1 MGWEESVTITEN
13 DKGPTRDYAWL
24 QQLTDSRSEW
34 ETQRAVMEAQ
44 LNGFET
50 RLPAIDSA
58 EARALL
64 TVVVAQDRA
73 LKGLLAA
80 RSAAAEGLLV
90 ARDAVKDFS
99 RAAGRRSADA
109 LGVRVGELMRVML
122 EAQEEA
128 AQALLAGQ
136 TEATRVL

>member
-1 MGWEESVTITEN
+1 M
-13 DKGPTRDYAWL
+13 
-24 QQLTDSRSEW
+24 
-34 ETQRAVMEAQ
+34 MEAQ
-44 LNGFET
+44 LSGFRA
-50 RLPAIDSA
+50 RLPVVGSP

-73 LKGLLAA
+73 IRALLAA
-80 RSAAAEGLLV
+80 RSAAAEDLLV
-90 ARDAVKDFS
+90 ARDAIKDLS

-109 LGVRVGELMRVML
+109 MGVRVGKAMGVLL

-128 AQALLAGQ
+128 AETLLAAQ

>member
-1 MGWEESVTITEN
+1 MGLEKAVAITEN
-13 DKGPTRDYAWL
+13 DTGPARNYAWL
-24 QQLTDSRSEW
+24 HQLSESRSEW
-34 ETQRAVMEAQ
+34 GTQQAVMAAQ
-44 LNGFET
+44 LSGFKT
-50 RLPAIDSA
+50 RLPVVDSP

-73 LKGLLAA
+73 IRALLAA
-80 RSAAAEGLLV
+80 RSAAAEDLLV
-90 ARDAVKDFS
+90 ARDAVKDLS

-109 LGVRVGELMRVML
+109 LGVRVGEVMGVLL

-128 AQALLAGQ
+128 AETLLAAQ

>member
-1 MGWEESVTITEN
+1 MGLEKAVAITEN
-13 DKGPTRDYAWL
+13 DTGPARNYAWL
-24 QQLTDSRSEW
+24 HQLSESRSEW
-34 ETQRAVMEAQ
+34 GTQRAVMEAQ
-44 LNGFET
+44 LSGFRT
-50 RLPAIDSA
+50 RLPVVGSP

-73 LKGLLAA
+73 IRALLAA
-80 RSAAAEGLLV
+80 RSAAAEDLLV
-90 ARDAVKDFS
+90 ARDAVKDLS

-109 LGVRVGELMRVML
+109 LGVRVGEVMGVLL

-128 AQALLAGQ
+128 AETLLAAQ

>member
-1 MGWEESVTITEN
+1 MTITEN
-13 DKGPTRDYAWL
+13 DTGPTRDYAWL
-24 QQLTDSRSEW
+24 QRFSDSRREW

-44 LNGFET
+44 LNGFEM
-50 RLPAIDSA
+50 RLPVIDSA

-73 LKGLLAA
+73 IKGLLAA
-80 RSAAAEGLLV
+80 RSATAEGLLV

-109 LGVRVGELMRVML
+109 LGVRLGDVMRVML
-122 EAQEEA
+122 EAQDEA
-128 AQALLAGQ
+128 AEALLAGQ
-136 TEATRVL
+136 TEAARVL

>member
-1 MGWEESVTITEN
+1 MEETVTITAN
-13 DKGPTRDYAWL
+13 DTGPMRDYAWL
-24 QQLTDSRSEW
+24 QQLSDSRSEW
-34 ETQRAVMEAQ
+34 ETQRTVMEAQ

-58 EARALL
+58 EGRALL

-73 LKGLLAA
+73 IKGLLAA

-109 LGVRVGELMRVML
+109 LGVRVGEVMGVML

-128 AQALLAGQ
+128 AETLLAAQ
-136 TEATRVL
+136 TEAARVL